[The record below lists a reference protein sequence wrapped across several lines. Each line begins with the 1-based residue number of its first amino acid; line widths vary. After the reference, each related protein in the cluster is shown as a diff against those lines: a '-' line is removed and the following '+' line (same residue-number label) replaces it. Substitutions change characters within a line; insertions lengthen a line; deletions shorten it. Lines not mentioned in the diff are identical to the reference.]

1 MLPCLRFSSLFS
13 LPQPISVS
21 WARIGLQNY
30 IDMFSTGE
38 FWLLIR
44 NNLIFLISIPGILL
58 ISLSV
63 SVLLFEEVPG
73 WRFFRSVY
81 YLPTILSA
89 VVVGFL
95 MQILFTAQGAV
106 NEILASVGLDMLTR
120 NWLGSAPTAFIVLIA
135 AFYWQTLGQGVL
147 IFLAGL
153 SVIPAEVLEAAR
165 LDGAGW
171 WRRLLRIIFPLL
183 APTVAYFLVINII
196 YVFVGLF
203 ALVYSTTGGGPGRAT
218 TPIDYMIYI
227 KAFQSNELGY
237 ASALSV
243 ILLLLAVL
251 FAWLQIRTLDK
262 LAVD

>member
-120 NWLGSAPTAFIVLIA
+120 NWLGSAPTA
-135 AFYWQTLGQGVL
+135 
-147 IFLAGL
+147 
-153 SVIPAEVLEAAR
+153 
-165 LDGAGW
+165 
-171 WRRLLRIIFPLL
+171 
-183 APTVAYFLVINII
+183 
-196 YVFVGLF
+196 
-203 ALVYSTTGGGPGRAT
+203 
-218 TPIDYMIYI
+218 
-227 KAFQSNELGY
+227 
-237 ASALSV
+237 
-243 ILLLLAVL
+243 
-251 FAWLQIRTLDK
+251 
-262 LAVD
+262 

>member
-120 NWLGSAPTAFIVLIA
+120 N
-135 AFYWQTLGQGVL
+135 
-147 IFLAGL
+147 
-153 SVIPAEVLEAAR
+153 
-165 LDGAGW
+165 
-171 WRRLLRIIFPLL
+171 
-183 APTVAYFLVINII
+183 
-196 YVFVGLF
+196 
-203 ALVYSTTGGGPGRAT
+203 
-218 TPIDYMIYI
+218 
-227 KAFQSNELGY
+227 
-237 ASALSV
+237 
-243 ILLLLAVL
+243 
-251 FAWLQIRTLDK
+251 
-262 LAVD
+262 